1 MKYIVNMR
9 NIEGDDRKWFRQQ
22 KESAMTTDLLNDATA
37 FFGFINGFGVVRGA
51 VELALLFGLWRGL
64 ARTGFDLRTRRMTW
78 LAVAVPLLAWWGG
91 IWRLA
96 VAGVFD
102 SPAPALIPLAIAVP
116 LAIGSFL
123 LMRSQ
128 RIAAVLDATPPSWL
142 VALQVYRIVGATFL
156 VQWSLGHLPGAFAL
170 PAGIGD
176 MLTGAFAI
184 PAALRLS
191 TGTRSGRTA
200 AVTWNLFGILD
211 LVVAVTLGGLSR
223 LGLLHGLGVA
233 TVSLSYPL
241 IMIPVFTV
249 PQSLIL
255 HGLSL
260 WQLRRAARRESL
272 SGGSMPSDVGAA
284 LSMA

>member
-1 MKYIVNMR
+1 MIVNSVQAAKG
-9 NIEGDDRKWFRQQ
+9 IH
-22 KESAMTTDLLNDATA
+22 AMTSDLLNDAAA
-37 FFGFINGFGVVRGA
+37 FFGFINGFGLVRAA
-51 VELALLFGLWRGL
+51 VELVLLFGLWRGL
-64 ARTGFDLRTRRMTW
+64 ERTRFDQWTRRMTW
-78 LAVAVPLLAWWGG
+78 LAVAIPLLVWWGG
-91 IWRLA
+91 VWRLA

-102 SPAPALIPLAIAVP
+102 SQTLALIPLAIIVP
-116 LAIGSFL
+116 LAVGLFL

-128 RIAAVLDATPPSWL
+128 RIAAVLDATPPTWL

-176 MLTGAFAI
+176 MLTGALAL
-184 PAALRLS
+184 PAAFQLAS
-191 TGTRSGRTA
+191 GTRSGRRA
-200 AVTWNLFGILD
+200 AVAWNLLGILD

-223 LGLLHGLGVA
+223 SGLLHGFGVA
-233 TVSLSYPL
+233 TASLSYPL
-241 IMIPVFTV
+241 VMISVFTV

-272 SGGSMPSDVGAA
+272 TGASAQSDAQVA
-284 LSMA
+284 LSVA